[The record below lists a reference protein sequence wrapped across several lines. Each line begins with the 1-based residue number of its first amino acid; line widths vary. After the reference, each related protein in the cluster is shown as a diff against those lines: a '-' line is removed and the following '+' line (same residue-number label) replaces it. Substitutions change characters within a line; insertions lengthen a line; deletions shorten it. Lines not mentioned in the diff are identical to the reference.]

1 MKRLEYLSFRFLV
14 LCSRITPF
22 FLLYFWADVFYFV
35 VYYIAGYRKKVVF
48 GNLKS
53 SFPEKSEKEI
63 KQLAKKFY
71 RHLADVT
78 LEAIK
83 GMTIS
88 EKQIKKRYVIENADV
103 PNEYFDRGQ
112 SVLLITSHY
121 GNWEYGMLGT
131 DMAIK
136 HQTVALYLPLTNP
149 YSEHYGVVRRGRFGM
164 KMVPVQ
170 QTKSVFATPP
180 EKPIGVIMAADQS
193 PSNLERAIW
202 LDFLNHDTACIHGP
216 EAYAKK
222 MNLPA
227 LYMKIS
233 KPRRGH
239 YTLTFEKLVDNPQQY
254 AQGEITKLYFNR
266 LEKDIKECPEY
277 WLWSHRRWK
286 HTREK
291 VANSEN
297 K

>member
-1 MKRLEYLSFRFLV
+1 MKWLEYIAFRFLV
-14 LCSRITPF
+14 ACGRITPF
-22 FLLYFWADVFYFV
+22 FLVYFWSDVFYFI

-48 GNLKS
+48 ENLRT
-53 SFPEKSEKEI
+53 SFPEKTDKEI
-63 KQLAKKFY
+63 ACLARKFY
-71 RHLADVT
+71 RHLADVSM
-78 LEAIK
+78 ESIK

-88 EKQIKKRYVIENADV
+88 RKQIQKRYVIENAEI

-112 SVLLITSHY
+112 SVLLLTSHY

-149 YSEHYGVVRRGRFGM
+149 YTEKYGVGRRCRFGM

-170 QTKSVFATPP
+170 QTKSVFAGEL
-180 EKPIGVIMAADQS
+180 EKPVGVIMAADQS

-202 LDFLNHDTACIHGP
+202 LDFLNHDSACIHGP

-222 MNLPA
+222 MNMPA

-239 YTLTFEKLVDNPQQY
+239 YVLSFEKLIDDPSKCEP
-254 AQGEITKLYFNR
+254 GEITRLYFKH
-266 LEKDIKECPEY
+266 LENDINECPEY

-286 HTREK
+286 HKRQLTMNNEM
-291 VANSEN
+291 
-297 K
+297 